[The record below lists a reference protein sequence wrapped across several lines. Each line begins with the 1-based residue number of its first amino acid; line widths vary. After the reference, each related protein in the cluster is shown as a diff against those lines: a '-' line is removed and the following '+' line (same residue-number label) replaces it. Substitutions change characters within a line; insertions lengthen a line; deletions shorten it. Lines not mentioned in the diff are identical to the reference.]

1 VPREFGGGGLL
12 EVEHVEAAYRDGM
25 AEAERDIAAG
35 RPKLRYGARGAWGED
50 LARTLQARF
59 GVELVVLS
67 CFTDAA
73 SSSFEA
79 GYNATVEAYVDGIH
93 GPGSAAAVW
102 AEIQRRRKAAYGAS
116 AAEQRHAEPQRAPD
130 RGGTSFEI

>member
-1 VPREFGGGGLL
+1 LK
-12 EVEHVEAAYRDGM
+12 VERVEAAYQAGV
-25 AEAERDIAAG
+25 AEAELDIAAG

-59 GVELVVLS
+59 GVELIVLS

-79 GYNATVEAYVDGIH
+79 GYNATVEAQVDSLH
-93 GPGSAAAVW
+93 GPGSVAAVW
-102 AEIQRRRKAAYGAS
+102 AEIQRRRRAAYDAW
-116 AAEQRHAEPQRAPD
+116 AAEQMHAEPDSAAD
-130 RGGTSFEI
+130 GGS